1 MKFKSLIT
9 FVLVAFL
16 TSCSTQLTTEE
27 YLQRGSSYMDE
38 KEWKSAI
45 IEYKNGIKQSPENAK
60 ARILLGKAYLKTY
73 SSDAAIKELK
83 KAISLGVDKTKVVVS
98 LGKAYAQSNKNDE
111 ITNEI
116 TLDGNLIKEE
126 KLEILAI
133 RAGAFL
139 RKKDLD
145 SALSELQKAKQL
157 DRDHTSVRLMWA
169 QYEARK
175 GNVDEQIKWL
185 KPLLT
190 LNVADAWSQMGDVE
204 RTQLNL
210 EKSEVAYTKA
220 IDLRKLVH
228 QDYLSRALVR
238 ITLKKY
244 DEAMADLQ
252 LLKKAGLLTPVIMH
266 SEGVIAFYQKDFDTA
281 QRKLDEVLAKYKA
294 YPPSLFVLGLTHY
307 QKKNFE
313 SAINSLSR
321 YLKIDP
327 KNAQARLVLAT
338 SLLQTN
344 KPSQAI
350 VELEGLLKI
359 DPNNAKALSLL
370 GGAYVRNGQLAEGLA
385 LFKKTAAQ
393 NPTQATA
400 QFQLGSILIR
410 DKKTVAK
417 GQQALLKALDLDP
430 DLAQANLSLYLSYM
444 QSKTFNKASKIAQ
457 KMIDAKPKD
466 TLAYNLLAH
475 SYFSN
480 GDKDKAIELFESTL
494 KKFPSDPLTS
504 SNMARIKLQTN
515 QIEDAKLIYLNVLEK
530 NPNDL
535 RTLISLAVV
544 ESKLG
549 NDVPKMDYLIKAVK
563 SNPTVLSPKLILAT
577 EYLKQTKF
585 QEAFNVLRDVSDADK
600 SKIEVQLINAKAK
613 MGLKE
618 HDFAQVLLKKL
629 VAKNPSSASPYFL
642 LGQNYGY
649 LKKKDQMKSAF
660 EQVLKIKPDHFSA
673 SLILTRLALLEGNK
687 KEFETRITNMS
698 KIYPEHVDVKFL
710 HAKLT
715 SNDKN
720 YKSAISTLEGLLKET
735 PHSEIVIDLAR
746 NKWVSGDKDGAITG
760 VELWL
765 EENPEDKKALMLLAQ
780 FYINQNRNEEANA
793 TYAKVDK
800 LIPNNAIVLNNM
812 AWLYRESNVKQGIK
826 LAKKALALEP
836 ESPFIKDTLAMLLLG
851 DDKATEALPL
861 SQQAAKAQPNFVE
874 IQMNYA
880 KVLIAVGDKAMAK
893 TVLNT
898 IGSNTKSFDQR
909 QQIRMLLNSL

>member
-1 MKFKSLIT
+1 
-9 FVLVAFL
+9 
-16 TSCSTQLTTEE
+16 
-27 YLQRGSSYMDE
+27 MDE

-60 ARILLGKAYLKTY
+60 ARLLLGKAYLKTY
-73 SSDAAIKELK
+73 SSDAAIKEFK

-111 ITNEI
+111 ITKEI
-116 TLDGNLIKEE
+116 TLDGKLIKDD
-126 KLEILAI
+126 KLEILSL

-169 QYEARK
+169 QYETRK

-190 LNVADAWSQMGDVE
+190 LNVADAWSQMGGVE
-204 RTQLNL
+204 RFKSNL
-210 EKSEVAYTKA
+210 EAAENAYTKA

-244 DEAMADLQ
+244 NDAMADLQ
-252 LLKKAGLLTPVIMH
+252 LLKKAGLSTPVIMH
-266 SEGVIAFYQKDFDTA
+266 SEGVIAFHQKDLDTA
-281 QRKLDEVLAKYKA
+281 QRKLDEVLGKYKE
-294 YPPSLFVLGLTHY
+294 YPPSLFVLGLIHY

-313 SAINSLSR
+313 SAVSSLNR
-321 YLKIDP
+321 YLKINP
-327 KNAQARLVLAT
+327 KNTQARLVLAT

-344 KPSQAI
+344 KASQAI
-350 VELEGLLKI
+350 VELEELLKI
-359 DPNNAKALSLL
+359 NPNNAKVLSLL

-393 NPTQATA
+393 NPKQASA
-400 QFQLGSILIR
+400 QFQLGSVLIR
-410 DKKTVAK
+410 DKKTAVK

-444 QSKTFNKASKIAQ
+444 QSKSFDNAVKTAQ
-457 KMIDAKPKD
+457 KMIDDKPEES
-466 TLAYNLLAH
+466 LPYNLLAH
-475 SYFSN
+475 SYYSK
-480 GDKDKAIELFESTL
+480 GDRVKAIEIFDSTL

-504 SNMARIKLQTN
+504 GNIARVKLQSN
-515 QIEDAKLIYLNVLEK
+515 KIEEAKSIYLKVLDK
-530 NPNDL
+530 HPNEL
-535 RTLISLAVV
+535 RTLVSLAVI

-549 NDVPKMDYLIKAVK
+549 NNESKMDYLLKAVN
-563 SNPTVLSPKLILAT
+563 SNPTILSPKMILAT

-585 QEAFNVLRDVSDADK
+585 KEAFNTLRDVSDADK
-600 SKIEVQLINAKAK
+600 NRIEVQLINAKAK

-618 HDFAQVLLKKL
+618 YDFAHVLLKKL
-629 VAKNPSSASPYFL
+629 VAKNPSSAASYFL
-642 LGQNYGY
+642 IGQNHGY
-649 LKKKDQMKSAF
+649 LKQKDQMKAAF

-687 KEFETRITNMS
+687 KDFEARIKNMS
-698 KIYPEHVDVKFL
+698 KSYPDHVDVKFL
-710 HAKLT
+710 HAKLK
-715 SNDKN
+715 SSDKN
-720 YKSAISTLEGLLKET
+720 YTSAISTLEGLLKQT

-746 NKWVSGDKDGAITG
+746 NKWASGDKDGAITG
-760 VELWL
+760 LELWL
-765 EENPEDKKALMLLAQ
+765 EDNSEDKKALMLLAQ
-780 FYINQNRNEEANA
+780 FYINQNRNDEANA

-826 LAKKALALEP
+826 LARKALALEP
-836 ESPFIKDTLAMLLLG
+836 NSPFIKDTLAMLLLG
-851 DDKATEALPL
+851 DDNATEALPL
-861 SQQAAKAQPNFVE
+861 SKQAAKAQPNFVE

-880 KVLIAVGDKAMAK
+880 KVLVAVGDKAMAK

-898 IGSNTKSFDQR
+898 IGSKTKSFDQR